1 MMTNSDYNNYFYNSF
16 IFNLYLSYKL
26 LLNYWERYSFVIYRY
41 DLDFYFYYCR
51 ESSFTVN

>member
-1 MMTNSDYNNYFYNSF
+1 MTNSDYNNSFYNSF